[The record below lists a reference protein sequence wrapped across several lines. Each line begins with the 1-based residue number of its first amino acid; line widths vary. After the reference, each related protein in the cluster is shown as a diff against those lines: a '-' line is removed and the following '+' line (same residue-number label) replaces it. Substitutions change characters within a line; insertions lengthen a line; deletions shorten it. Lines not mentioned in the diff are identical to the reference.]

1 MIVIPGLARP
11 LAAVGKRVTSC
22 QDGED
27 GLTVQVCSP
36 VRWAACPRC
45 FRRSRQRH
53 GRYHRR
59 LDDQPSFGHPVTIS
73 LEIRRFKCGNA
84 KCSQRTF
91 SERIDALA
99 APGQRRT
106 QRLNEALRSIGYSLG
121 GSAAAR
127 LAARLGMN
135 ISGATMLRELRRG
148 GCPAQTA
155 TKPIVIGIDDW
166 AIKRGHRYGT
176 IIVDLQRRRPIEV
189 LGGREST
196 IVADWL
202 EKHPTVEMV
211 ARDRAGAYSDA
222 VQSAIPDAQQ
232 IADRWH
238 LLTNLREAVERLL
251 VRQAT
256 RLREA
261 VSILGETLRIESQPL
276 TADTGAT
283 VLPLSAWQRLGIDRR
298 AARVGRYEEAVRRR
312 RLGETF
318 KAIGLAMNLDHR
330 TVRRFIQAGSFPER
344 ARRTS
349 GSTLLVDCNT

>member
-1 MIVIPGLARP
+1 MIFIPGLARP
-11 LAAVGKRVTSC
+11 LAAIGKRVTAC
-22 QDGED
+22 EEGEA
-27 GLTVQVCSP
+27 GLAVRVSSA

-45 FRRSRQRH
+45 FRRSGQRH
-53 GRYHRR
+53 GHYHRR
-59 LDDQPSFGHPVTIS
+59 LNDQPSFGHPVAIS
-73 LEIRRFKCGNA
+73 LEIRRFKCANA

-91 SERIDALA
+91 SERIDVLA
-99 APGQRRT
+99 ARGQRRT
-106 QRLNEALRSIGYSLG
+106 QRLNKALRSIGYALG

-127 LAARLGMN
+127 LAASLGMKV
-135 ISGATMLRELRRG
+135 SGATMLRELRRG
-148 GCPAQTA
+148 GCPAQTG
-155 TKPIVIGIDDW
+155 PEPVVIGIDDW

-202 EKHPTVEMV
+202 GRHPSVEII
-211 ARDRAGAYSDA
+211 ARDRADAYSDA
-222 VQSAIPDAQQ
+222 VQSAIPHAQQ

-238 LLTNLREAVERLL
+238 LLTNLRETVERLL

-261 VSILGETLRIESQPL
+261 ASILGETLRIESQPL
-276 TADTGAT
+276 TADTGAD

-298 AARVGRYEEAVRRR
+298 AARFGRYEEAVRRR

-318 KAIGLAMNLDHR
+318 KAIALAMNLDHR
-330 TVRRFIQAGSFPER
+330 TVRRFIQAGAFPER

-349 GSTLLVDCNT
+349 GSRSGK